1 MAVATKSVFVL
12 WHVHKI
18 DDTDSEKLIGV
29 YETEELAKE
38 AIERLATKPGFLATP
53 NGFLYEKCDLNRDH
67 RTEGFV
73 EA

>member
-38 AIERLATKPGFLATP
+38 AIKTCHKTWVPCYSEWISMRSMI
-53 NGFLYEKCDLNRDH
+53 
-67 RTEGFV
+67 
-73 EA
+73 